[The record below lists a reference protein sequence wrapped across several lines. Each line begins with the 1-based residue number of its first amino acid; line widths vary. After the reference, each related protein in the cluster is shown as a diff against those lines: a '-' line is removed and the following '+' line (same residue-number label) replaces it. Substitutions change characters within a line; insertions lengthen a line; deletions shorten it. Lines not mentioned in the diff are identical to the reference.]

1 MARIV
6 PPALLCVAAVFAAA
20 FVLGTFRILVLV
32 PRLGELAAVTLDVPV
47 VLGLS
52 WLVAGRAPRRR
63 PLPRPG
69 QRLAMGGLAFALLML
84 GETILGVTL
93 FGRTLA
99 GSLAVWP
106 PCPALSGWQGRLALV
121 LSRRCAVS
129 PGAEHAPPDGQRSWP
144 RWGLPHH

>member
-6 PPALLCVAAVFAAA
+6 PPALLYVAAVFAAA
-20 FVLGTFRILVLV
+20 FALGTFRILVLV
-32 PRLGELAAVTLDVPV
+32 PRLGELAAVTLEVPV

-52 WLVAGRAPRRR
+52 WLVAGRALRHW

-99 GSLAVWP
+99 GSLAAMATLPGLVGLAGQIGFGLI
-106 PCPALSGWQGRLALV
+106 PALR
-121 LSRRCAVS
+121 
-129 PGAEHAPPDGQRSWP
+129 GQP
-144 RWGLPHH
+144 RG

>member
-6 PPALLCVAAVFAAA
+6 PPALLYVAAVFAAA

-32 PRLGELAAVTLDVPV
+32 PRLGELAAVTLEVPV

-52 WLVAGRAPRRR
+52 WLVAGRALRRW

-84 GETILGVTL
+84 GETTLGVTL

-99 GSLAVWP
+99 GSLAAMATLPGLVGLAGQIGFGLI
-106 PCPALSGWQGRLALV
+106 PALR
-121 LSRRCAVS
+121 
-129 PGAEHAPPDGQRSWP
+129 GQP
-144 RWGLPHH
+144 RG

>member
-1 MARIV
+1 MPRIIL
-6 PPALLCVAAVFAAA
+6 PALLYVATVFAAA
-20 FVLGTFRILVLV
+20 FALGALRVMLVV
-32 PRLGELAAVTLDVPV
+32 PRLGELAAVTLEVPV

-52 WLVAGRAPRRR
+52 WLVAGRVLRRW

-99 GSLAVWP
+99 GILAAMATLPGLVGLAGQIGFGLI
-106 PCPALSGWQGRLALV
+106 PALR
-121 LSRRCAVS
+121 
-129 PGAEHAPPDGQRSWP
+129 GQP
-144 RWGLPHH
+144 RG

>member
-52 WLVAGRAPRRR
+52 WLVAGRALRHW

-99 GSLAVWP
+99 GSLAAMATLPGLVGLAGQIGFGLI
-106 PCPALSGWQGRLALV
+106 PALR
-121 LSRRCAVS
+121 
-129 PGAEHAPPDGQRSWP
+129 GQP
-144 RWGLPHH
+144 RG